1 MMMVE
6 SSDAGEVQGE
16 IFIIIWSFGLR
27 WSRMMMVESSD
38 AGEVQGVFF
47 VIIWSFGLR

>member
-6 SSDAGEVQGE
+6 SSNAGEVQGK
-16 IFIIIWSFGLR
+16 ICIIIWSVDLR